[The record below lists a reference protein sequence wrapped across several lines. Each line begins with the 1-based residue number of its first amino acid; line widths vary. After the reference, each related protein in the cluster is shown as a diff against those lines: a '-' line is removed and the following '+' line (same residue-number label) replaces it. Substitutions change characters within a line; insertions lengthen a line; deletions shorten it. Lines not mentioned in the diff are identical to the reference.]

1 MPDLTPLTET
11 PHSATVATGGT
22 TVELAGC
29 SDVGRER
36 DHQED
41 AFGLPPQPLAPA
53 EYERGLLLIV
63 ADGVGGL
70 RAGEEASR
78 LAVLTTREVF
88 VNEWSPDIRYI
99 LERAVAQANTAVFQ
113 RGQEAE
119 FSGMATTLVCCV
131 LHDGQ
136 LHVAGVG
143 DSRLY
148 RLRDRRLQQLT
159 VDHTWVQAQI
169 ELGVLTEEMARTHNK
184 RHIVTRSLGA
194 RPTVEVDLAQFSLR
208 DGDRLLL
215 CSDGLYD
222 LVDEAEIAETM
233 MRPPSE
239 ACGRLIELANE
250 AGGSDNITVVVAVV
264 HLPAGA
270 APTLSARPPADGE
283 ATAAHA
289 IEEGDETAARAIMG
303 RAAAP
308 PYE

>member
-1 MPDLTPLTET
+1 MTSMANTTPQIEPQNPATAVATL
-11 PHSATVATGGT
+11 TVA
-22 TVELAGC
+22 LAGC

-41 AFGLPPQPLAPA
+41 AFGLPPQPLEPA

-99 LERAVAQANTAVFQ
+99 LERAVSQANTAVFQ
-113 RGQEAE
+113 RGQEDE
-119 FSGMATTLVCCV
+119 FSGMATTIVCCV
-131 LHDGQ
+131 LHNGQ
-136 LHVAGVG
+136 LHVASVG

-148 RLRDRRLQQLT
+148 RRRDGHLQQLT
-159 VDHTWVQAQI
+159 VDHSWVQAQI
-169 ELGVLTEEMARTHNK
+169 DLGVLTEEMARTHNK

-194 RPTVEVDLAQFSLR
+194 RPTVEVDLRQFGLL

-222 LVDEAEIAETM
+222 LVDEAVLAETM
-233 MRPPSE
+233 MRPPRE
-239 ACGRLIELANE
+239 ACAHLIDLANE
-250 AGGSDNITVVVAVV
+250 AGGSDNITVVLAVV
-264 HLPAGA
+264 HLS
-270 APTLSARPPADGE
+270 APTARPPVDGE
-283 ATAAHA
+283 KTASHT
-289 IEEGDETAARAIMG
+289 IEEGDKTATRAIRG
-303 RAAAP
+303 RNIGP
-308 PYE
+308 QYE